1 MLTGSYGND
10 MTATPP
16 TSETVHRD
24 RELPLRAGAPISEIG
39 IQVLCMAAVLTVM
52 IAFTAAKDAKF
63 LGLYQMQTTGRE
75 VAILS
80 IFAIGQG
87 IVIIAGGI
95 DLSVGSVLCFVGT
108 LAIYLMNNSP
118 LPVGAI
124 IALAMLFAVAVGIVH
139 GLLICYLNLPPFIV
153 TLCSLLLWRSLG
165 RWLSD
170 DMTVG
175 FQATDQPFFAWLGN
189 GRIGPVPF
197 PVVLVAIVGALA
209 IFLMRGTVHGRYLYA
224 IGYNLEAARF
234 SGVRVNALRI
244 FTYGFCG
251 FLTGIAGLI
260 DASSVSSVA
269 PSSAG
274 TLYELYGITSAVLG
288 GCALSGGQGSIIGIV
303 IGAAILKVLYKALLF
318 LGVSS
323 LLTDAVTGLVLLG
336 AVLTDALIKKRR
348 ATR

>member
-1 MLTGSYGND
+1 MASNQEPSV
-10 MTATPP
+10 TAP
-16 TSETVHRD
+16 RD
-24 RELPLRAGAPISEIG
+24 LEVPLRVRSSISEVG
-39 IQVLCMAAVLTVM
+39 IQVLCMAVVLTVM
-52 IAFTAAKDAKF
+52 IAFTAAKDTKF

-108 LAIYLMNNSP
+108 LTIYLTNNTP
-118 LPVGAI
+118 MPVGVI
-124 IALAMLFAVAVGIVH
+124 IVVGILFAVAVGIVH
-139 GLLICYLNLPPFIV
+139 GLLVCYLNLQPFIV
-153 TLCSLLLWRSLG
+153 TLCSLLVWRSLA
-165 RWLSD
+165 RWLSG

-175 FQATDQPFFAWLGN
+175 FQAPDQPFFAWLGN

-197 PVVLVAIVGALA
+197 PIVLLALVAALA
-209 IFLMRGTVHGRYLYA
+209 IFIMRGTVHGRYLYA

-244 FTYGFCG
+244 FAYAFCG
-251 FLTGIAGLI
+251 LLTGIAGII

-288 GCALSGGQGSIIGIV
+288 GCALSGGQGSIVGIV
-303 IGAAILKVLYKALLF
+303 VGAAILKVLYKALLF

-323 LLTDAVTGLVLLG
+323 LLTDAVTGVVLLG
-336 AVLTDALIKKRR
+336 AVLADALIKRR
-348 ATR
+348 RSGT

>member
-1 MLTGSYGND
+1 MDERQRSSERRAQDLPVGGCTGS
-10 MTATPP
+10 AL
-16 TSETVHRD
+16 SEVG
-24 RELPLRAGAPISEIG
+24 L
-39 IQVLCMAAVLTVM
+39 QVLCMTAILAAM
-52 IAFTAAKDAKF
+52 IAFTAAKDTKF

-108 LAIYLMNNSP
+108 LAIYLMNNTS
-118 LPVGAI
+118 LPVGTI
-124 IALAMLFAVAVGIVH
+124 IPLVILFAVAVGIVH
-139 GLLICYLNLPPFIV
+139 GMLVCYLNLQPFIV

-170 DMTVG
+170 DMTIG
-175 FQATDQPFFAWLGN
+175 FQASERPFFAWLGN
-189 GRIGPVPF
+189 GHIGPVPF
-197 PVVLVAIVGALA
+197 PVVLVAVVAGLA
-209 IFLMRGTVHGRYLYA
+209 IFIMRGTVHGRYLYA

-251 FLTGIAGLI
+251 LLTGIAGVI

-288 GCALSGGQGSIIGIV
+288 GCALSGGQGSIVGIV
-303 IGAAILKVLYKALLF
+303 VGAASLKVLYKALLF

-323 LLTDAVTGLVLLG
+323 LLTDAVTGLVLLV
-336 AVLTDALIKKRR
+336 AVLTDALIKRR
-348 ATR
+348 RTAR